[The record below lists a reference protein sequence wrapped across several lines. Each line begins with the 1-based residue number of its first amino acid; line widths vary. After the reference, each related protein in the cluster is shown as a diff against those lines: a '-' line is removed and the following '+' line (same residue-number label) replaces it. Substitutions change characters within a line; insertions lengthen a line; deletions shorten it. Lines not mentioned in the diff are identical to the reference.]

1 MRDDGPP
8 GQRAQVDEREDDDF
22 TSAPLDAPRGLP
34 PRVSVLASALAL
46 RGARRRALTLAATTL
61 LVAVVIVGIFVH
73 ATSDPRGAVGALL
86 HLPTPTPAAT
96 FVPGANVIVFS
107 NGAPWGALT
116 LDGKRLSQADLTGY
130 GISVT
135 RGAHQLV
142 YQARYFPSVRCL
154 FSAPQAQSDTC
165 KLDTSPDANQYLLTQ
180 APLTRMIDLGSTG
193 ATLQADQRAALLQ
206 LANEQLQAQSL
217 TAIIAPG
224 ERYLN
229 DSGHIAVA
237 NAPLKFHLTFA
248 FGEASGDYLTPCA
261 HAQFCSAPTYANAF
275 SPPGGGWL
283 AQVSV
288 VASWAIYDASGRRL
302 TSANY
307 LAGQAAGQANSPIIP
322 TAVGIQ
328 LTSTGWKLNWLDALT
343 NNAVENAAS
352 AATYLAI
359 NRVGLNTYGM
369 SFDLM
374 LNPLDGCVMDVNLG
388 TGNARVFWRFGVL
401 MVVDKLAHNIMPA
414 LPVANAQ
421 EQAAVTNLMLGQK

>member
-1 MRDDGPP
+1 
-8 GQRAQVDEREDDDF
+8 
-22 TSAPLDAPRGLP
+22 
-34 PRVSVLASALAL
+34 
-46 RGARRRALTLAATTL
+46 
-61 LVAVVIVGIFVH
+61 
-73 ATSDPRGAVGALL
+73 
-86 HLPTPTPAAT
+86 
-96 FVPGANVIVFS
+96 
-107 NGAPWGALT
+107 
-116 LDGKRLSQADLTGY
+116 
-130 GISVT
+130 
-135 RGAHQLV
+135 
-142 YQARYFPSVRCL
+142 
-154 FSAPQAQSDTC
+154 
-165 KLDTSPDANQYLLTQ
+165 
-180 APLTRMIDLGSTG
+180 
-193 ATLQADQRAALLQ
+193 
-206 LANEQLQAQSL
+206 
-217 TAIIAPG
+217 
-224 ERYLN
+224 
-229 DSGHIAVA
+229 VA

-343 NNAVENAAS
+343 NNAVENADS